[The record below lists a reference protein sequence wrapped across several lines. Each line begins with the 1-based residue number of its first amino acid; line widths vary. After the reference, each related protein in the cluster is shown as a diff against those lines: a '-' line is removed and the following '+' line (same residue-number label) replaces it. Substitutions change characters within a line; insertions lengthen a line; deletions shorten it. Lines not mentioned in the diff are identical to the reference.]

1 MLQNFT
7 DNKIKFDQ
15 LQKSYTKLQEENEL
29 LRTHIE
35 VLENDMFEAELRFLQ
50 LSKASFEGI
59 AMLEDGVI
67 VLTNEAMS
75 HLFGYDH
82 FEMTDMDVSMLFS
95 EDSRS
100 EALWSIQ
107 DPEKDSFEIVCVH
120 RNGDTFPAK
129 IRRKHIPH
137 KGGEAKVIAIQ
148 DLTQSREVQEQL
160 AHSEIRY
167 RNLFENSNDAIYV
180 SSTNGEFVQIN
191 QAALDL
197 FGYNREEMIGMTALK
212 LYANSEDRKRFQ
224 TVMAEQGSVSNYEVK
239 LIRKDETTLD
249 CILSTTI
256 RRNSKN
262 QIIGY
267 QGIIRDITE
276 LKRNEELTTA
286 KELAERSASLK
297 QRFLANMSHE
307 IRTPMNAVIGMSNL
321 LESDTDDFTPTQ
333 QKYLRGIRN
342 ASEHLLVIIND
353 ILDFSKIEAG
363 KLEIEN
369 VPFSLH
375 EVLQNVSHT
384 FKYKAEEKNIKLML
398 HTEENL
404 PDMLLGDPTRLM
416 QILLNLVSNAIKFTD
431 KGSVEIEVGVLQE
444 GKASVDLVFSVL
456 DTGCG
461 IPEGRL
467 ETVFDSFSQISRDT
481 TRRFGG
487 TGLGLTIT
495 KKLIEMQGGTL
506 SVRSKIGE
514 GSVFSFVLKYP
525 KSEQEREAVKSF
537 SNAAFE
543 DTVLPNL
550 TILLVEDNELNQVV
564 AEDTIKKWNE
574 NIIVDI
580 CENGQVAVDTLGQHP
595 NRYDMVLMDVQ
606 MPKMNGLEAT
616 KYIRKELHLVNL
628 PILAMTAYA
637 TTGEAERTI
646 MAGMND
652 YISKPFDPAKLYRK
666 IVKLV
671 KYHPSSSPEKI
682 VEATTVSE
690 NKERPDSVYKTVDL
704 QFLRASTDNN
714 PDLMIKMIEI
724 MLRETPEELENM
736 EYQYYQ
742 QNWDRL
748 RAVAHKFKSSAAF
761 MGLPDIEEIVKEIQI
776 DAEKQ
781 ENLDDLWERIEKVK
795 DTCLEACK
803 ELEMELQRLQELQ
816 A

>member
-7 DNKIKFDQ
+7 TNKNKLNQ
-15 LQKSYTKLQEENEL
+15 LQKSYAKLQEENEL
-29 LRTHIE
+29 LRNHIE

-59 AMLEDGVI
+59 AMLEDGKI
-67 VLTNEAMS
+67 ILTNEAMGQM
-75 HLFGYDH
+75 FGYDH
-82 FEMTDMDVSMLFS
+82 FEMSDMDVRLLFD
-95 EDSRS
+95 EETRVV
-100 EALWSIQ
+100 ALWAIE
-107 DPEKDSFEIVCVH
+107 DLRKDSFETVCVH
-120 RNGDTFPAK
+120 RNGSTFPVQ
-129 IRRKHIPH
+129 IRRKKIPH
-137 KGGEAKVIAIQ
+137 KGSEAKVIAIQ
-148 DLTQSREVQEQL
+148 DLTESKEVQNQL
-160 AHSEIRY
+160 AHSEIRF

-180 SSTNGEFVQIN
+180 SSINGEFVQIN
-191 QAALDL
+191 QAATDL
-197 FGYNREEMIGMTALK
+197 FGYTREEMIGMNALK
-212 LYANSEDRKRFQ
+212 LYANYEDRKRFQ
-224 TVMAEQGSVSNYEVK
+224 DVMAEQGAVSNYEVK

-256 RRNSKN
+256 RRDSKG
-262 QIIGY
+262 QAIGY
-267 QGIIRDITE
+267 QGIIRDISE
-276 LKRNEELTTA
+276 MKRNEELTTA

-297 QRFLANMSHE
+297 QKFLANMSHE

-321 LESDTDDFTPTQ
+321 LESEAKNFTPSQ
-333 QKYLRGIRN
+333 HKYLRGIRN

-384 FKYKAEEKNIKLML
+384 FKYKAEQKDITLQL
-398 HTEENL
+398 HTEESL

-431 KGSVEIEVGVLQE
+431 EGSVEIEVGVLQE
-444 GKASVDLVFSVL
+444 GSKHVELVFSVI

-467 ETVFDSFSQISRDT
+467 EVVFDSFSQISRDT

-506 SVRSKIGE
+506 SVRSKVGQ
-514 GSVFSFVLKYP
+514 GSTFSFVLKYP
-525 KSEQEREAVKSF
+525 KSEQERQTAKSF
-537 SNAAFE
+537 SHAAF
-543 DTVLPNL
+543 DTTALPDL

-564 AEDTIKKWNE
+564 AEDTVKKWNE
-574 NIIVDI
+574 NIVVDI
-580 CENGQVAVDTLGQHP
+580 CENGLEAVETLQQHP

-616 KYIRKELHLVNL
+616 QHIRKELNLVNL

-671 KYHPSSSPEKI
+671 KYSSSSKVEEI
-682 VEATTVSE
+682 VETESISE
-690 NKERPDSVYKTVDL
+690 NNKMNSYVYNTIDL
-704 QFLRASTDNN
+704 QFLKASTDDN
-714 PDLMIKMIEI
+714 PGLMIKMIEI

-742 QNWDRL
+742 QDWKRL

-761 MGLPDIEEIVKEIQI
+761 MGLPDIEEMVKNIQI
-776 DAEKQ
+776 DAERE
-781 ENLDDLWERIEKVK
+781 ENLEDLLDRIETVK
-795 DTCLEACK
+795 DTCLEACE
-803 ELEMELQRLQELQ
+803 ELKIELQRLQNLQ
-816 A
+816 V